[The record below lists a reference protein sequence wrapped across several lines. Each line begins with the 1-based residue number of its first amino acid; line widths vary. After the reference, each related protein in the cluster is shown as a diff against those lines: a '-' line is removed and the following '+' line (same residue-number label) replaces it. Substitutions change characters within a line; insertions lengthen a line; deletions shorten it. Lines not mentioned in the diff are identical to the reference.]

1 MPGMQLE
8 SARGTKYSPSNNDLL
23 RVDLVVQIVHCAV
36 VLHVDGD
43 LLVRLAVQYCER
55 GPDFDLGL
63 VTRPKEGTDD
73 ALLRVIS
80 AQVVVEDG
88 EEGDGVDRHFR
99 WRAPRCSDD
108 RS

>member
-1 MPGMQLE
+1 M
-8 SARGTKYSPSNNDLL
+8 
-23 RVDLVVQIVHCAV
+23 VQIVHGAV

-43 LLVRLAVQYCER
+43 LLVRLAVQYRER
-55 GPDFDLGL
+55 GPDLNLGL
-63 VTRPKEGTDD
+63 VTRPKESTND

-80 AQVVVEDG
+80 AQVVVKDG

-108 RS
+108 RP